1 MLLPQSHC
9 SMPLPRPP
17 ILTEDIPNGPFSFV
31 EETPQILGDDQ
42 NAPAEALKGG
52 RRKRARFDN
61 GRFFGD
67 DPTTETVNEAWVQL
81 PSEQEQ
87 GE

>member
-1 MLLPQSHC
+1 
-9 SMPLPRPP
+9 MPLPRPP
-17 ILTEDIPNGPFSFV
+17 ILTKEIPNGPFSFV
-31 EETPQILGDDQ
+31 EETPQSRGDDQ
-42 NAPAEALKGG
+42 NAPTEAPKGG

-61 GRFFGD
+61 GRFIGD
-67 DPTTETVNEAWVQL
+67 DPDTETVNEAWVQL